1 MNEIHIESVFNKLIL
16 LWNCQQ
22 RFKSD
27 SEEWR
32 DGRLDF
38 TAKIWDAL
46 TGDENRPDATP
57 REVDYS
63 LGSIACVSLLEGNLM
78 LQDQKM
84 VPLEY
89 GRQKIEG
96 FQVAKDKKAE
106 EKEESSDV

>member
-1 MNEIHIESVFNKLIL
+1 M
-16 LWNCQQ
+16 CQQ

-27 SEEWR
+27 AEEWR

-46 TGDENRPDATP
+46 IGDENRPDATP

-63 LGSIACVSLLEGNLM
+63 AGSIACVFLLEGNLM

-84 VPLEY
+84 IAVDEVT
-89 GRQKIEG
+89 RKIEG